1 MTSKITVV
9 FGIDNVVVLGV
20 VVIADYAVVEV
31 NVVDW
36 SARDTKLIVK
46 DRKPE
51 EY

>member
-1 MTSKITVV
+1 LTGKITVV

-20 VVIADYAVVEV
+20 VFIADYAVVEV
-31 NVVDW
+31 HVVDW
-36 SARDTKLIVK
+36 SAGDTKLIVK

>member
-9 FGIDNVVVLGV
+9 FGIGNVVVLGI

-31 NVVDW
+31 HVVDW

-46 DRKPE
+46 DRKPK